1 MTASLELSR
10 GARGASALYSAGD
23 LTSALQRAGVMHGD
37 IVMFHVAM
45 DHLGHFDPMPD
56 GNPYASILAELRAAV
71 GPDGTIVI
79 PTYTFSFCR
88 QEEFD
93 AAQTPTAGGPW
104 SPTAGFL
111 EYFRRQ
117 PGVIRSADPI
127 HSVAAQGPRA
137 DALLR
142 GIPPTCFGAD
152 STFHRLVEANALIVM
167 IGLGLDEATIRHHS
181 EEVAGVPFRFP
192 KLFTGWVMEHGA
204 RQKRG
209 WVYNVRILADA
220 GHPDGSRLETRALDT
235 GVAVRVPLGDG
246 ALIAARA
253 HALHHLTMQML
264 AENPWSTARGPA
276 GDPEALERARV
287 GGNVPT
293 VRLPAGASMTQMIES
308 LWALP
313 RDIVSDGYDAAL
325 GALAG
330 QLPMS
335 IHEFPSGLHCWSWV
349 IPEKWTCHEA
359 YLETLD
365 GRRLFSHADNPLH
378 VLSYSLPFSG
388 DVSRDE
394 LLAHLHVH
402 PRLPDAVP
410 FMFKYYEKDW
420 GLCCSRNLRD
430 TLTDD
435 RYRVEIRSQF
445 SFGTLKVGE
454 VVVPGRTDE
463 TIVLCAHLCHP
474 AMVNDDL
481 TGVVV
486 GMDVVRAL
494 LAGPTPRYTYRFLI
508 VPETIGSVAFL
519 SQHAELIPAMRG
531 GLFLEMLGRD
541 IPHALQLSF
550 SGESEMDRCFARA
563 LRDNDTESWTT
574 PFRSLAGND
583 ERQFNAPGLR
593 VPMLSLT
600 RQLPPSHADFPY
612 REYHSS
618 ADTPDKVPPGALEKS
633 RDLVLA
639 MIATLE
645 QNVKL
650 APRFAGEICCSRY
663 GIHVDYAED
672 PAGHKALFDV
682 LFLIDGTHS
691 AADIAELCDVPLAAV
706 NRIVAQLRS
715 HSLVVE
721 DPCIR

>member
-10 GARGASALYSAGD
+10 NAGGVSCRYSAGA
-23 LTSALQRAGVMHGD
+23 LTAALQRAGVTHGD

-45 DHLGHFDPMPD
+45 DNLGPLDPVPE
-56 GNPYASILAELRAAV
+56 GGPYAGILSALRAAV

-88 QEEFD
+88 QEDFD
-93 AAQTPTAGGPW
+93 AVATPTGGGPW
-104 SPTAGFL
+104 SPTTGFL

-142 GIPPTCFGAD
+142 GIPPTCFGTG

-192 KLFTGWVMEHGA
+192 KLFTGWVTENGA
-204 RQKRG
+204 RQRRG
-209 WVYNVRILADA
+209 WVYSVRILADA
-220 GHPDGSRLETRALDT
+220 GHPDGTRLEARALDA

-246 ALIAARA
+246 ALTAARA
-253 HALHHLTMQML
+253 HPLHQLTLQL
-264 AENPWSTARGPA
+264 LDEDPWGTARGPA
-276 GDPEALERARV
+276 GDPVALERARV
-287 GGNVPT
+287 GGRMPT
-293 VRLPAGASMTQMIES
+293 VQLPAGASMAQMIES

-330 QLPMS
+330 QLPMT

-349 IPEKWTCHEA
+349 IPEKWTCQEA
-359 YLETLD
+359 HLETLD
-365 GRRLFSHADNPLH
+365 GRRLLSNADNPLH

-388 DVSRDE
+388 EVSREE

-410 FMFKYYEKDW
+410 FMFKYYERDW

-435 RYRVEIRSQF
+435 RYRVEIRSQS

-454 VVVPGRTDE
+454 VVVPGRSEE

-486 GMDVVRAL
+486 GMDVMRAL

-519 SQHAELIPAMRG
+519 SQHPELIPAMRG

-550 SGESEMDRCFARA
+550 SGKAELDRCCVRA
-563 LRDNDTESWTT
+563 LRARDSRGWTT

-618 ADTPDKVPPGALEKS
+618 ADTPDRVPPGALEES

-645 QNVKL
+645 ENVTL
-650 APRFAGEICCSRY
+650 VPRFAGEICCSRY
-663 GIHVDYAED
+663 GIHVDYVAD

-691 AADIAELCDVPLAAV
+691 VADIAELCGAPLDAV

-715 HSLVVE
+715 HGLVVE